1 MRHAAVEVRSRRCA
15 HTTRHHGDWM
25 KAPRAVVAV
34 AAERRA
40 TIIAMAGLRDRRL
53 VAVTHAQDVLT
64 SVPMI
69 SPLMTQVLAGRVLVG
84 ERCVLVGQS
93 RMVGVR
99 AVGVR
104 ELQQA
109 DAQSARVQ
117 RERRR
122 DRAHQLG

>member
-1 MRHAAVEVRSRRCA
+1 
-15 HTTRHHGDWM
+15 M

-84 ERCVLVGQS
+84 ERCVLVGERCVLVGERCVLVGQS